1 MIFHV
6 ANTLFLKRIESFT
19 KVIKLVL
26 RLLGIGAILS
36 QIVQVIIKSLSDSP
50 EKISFS
56 NLATLSL
63 GIILVL
69 SSYQITSKKIVV
81 ASSNN
86 LKKIQGLVFVFPIVL
101 TLSIFVFLKSILGF
115 ESSSY
120 EKMMGEG
127 GFIEYGTTIA
137 YLLAFG
143 FSLPIAKL
151 FLKQKQTFL
160 GIVYYGLAIFFL
172 VIALE
177 EISWGQT
184 LLGWNSPDFFQES
197 NKQQETNLH
206 NLIWIHYGMRE
217 AVIAIAILGAF
228 SWCLA
233 SPLQLNRRFKV
244 YVRYLIPDWYLS
256 SFFLSSLI
264 IALCHKFLEASAFIV
279 PKDQEFAEL
288 ILALGFL
295 LLVLNNY
302 FRQVFI
308 KENHNLKTF

>member
-6 ANTLFLKRIESFT
+6 ASALLVKRIESFT

-26 RLLGIGAILS
+26 MLFGIGAILS
-36 QIVQVIIKSLSDSP
+36 QFVQIVVNLLSDSP

-56 NLATLSL
+56 NIATSSL

-69 SSYQITSKKIVV
+69 LSHKITSKKLVV
-81 ASSNN
+81 ASSANP
-86 LKKIQGLVFVFPIVL
+86 KKIQVLVFTFPLVL
-101 TLSIFVFLKSILGF
+101 TLLIFVFLKSILGF

-127 GFIEYGTTIA
+127 GLIEYGTTLA
-137 YLLAFG
+137 YLLTFG
-143 FSLPIAKL
+143 FSLAIAKY
-151 FLKQKQTFL
+151 FIKRKETFL
-160 GIVYYGLAIFFL
+160 GIFYYGLAIFCL
-172 VIALE
+172 VVGLE

-206 NLIWIHYGMRE
+206 NLIWVHYSLRD
-217 AVIAIAILGAF
+217 AVIAIAFLGAF
-228 SWCLA
+228 SWWFVSL
-233 SPLQLNRRFKV
+233 LKLNRRLR
-244 YVRYLIPDWYLS
+244 YYLQYLIPDWFLS

-264 IALCHKFLEASAFIV
+264 IALCHKFLETSAFIV

-288 ILALGFL
+288 ILSLGFL
-295 LLVLNNY
+295 FFVLSSY
-302 FRQVFI
+302 FRQVCV
-308 KENHNLKTF
+308 KEKQN